1 MDNSL
6 IRKQKNA
13 ADIFE
18 KKEQRKT
25 KKNGFGGAAG
35 WGARTAKLSAAP
47 SICVRAGHFLRF
59 SRSRGQLGVG
69 GLALKKHDKKVCKDR
84 YRGRM
89 FSDPLR

>member
-6 IRKQKNA
+6 IRKKKNA

-18 KKEQRKT
+18 KKKQRKT

-47 SICVRAGHFLRF
+47 FVCPRGRMFLRF
-59 SRSRGQLGVG
+59 SRSRGRLGVG
-69 GLALKKHDKKVCKDR
+69 GLALKKHDKKVCITR
-84 YRGRM
+84 
-89 FSDPLR
+89 